1 LGAAPPIGADEWLS
15 IGQQLEFDPR
25 SLCALAATCREA
37 RDAAA
42 IVMRD
47 VKLTALKS
55 GMNRSDIC
63 EVFGLT
69 VAQAKALPHAL
80 GCVRSSVFTAD
91 DVLASLLAD
100 GGWRAVSA
108 LLAKIA
114 SKKRKRDYLEDRR
127 AAAVT
132 KRRATLD
139 AWFDKERPV
148 GADVAS
154 VDAWMESLE
163 ARGLHGC
170 QQSYAWVRFLFD
182 KALAAPSLVKVKES
196 VKEQEVVAV
205 SEAKIHAEKAARKK
219 ALTAALAAIGQTWED
234 DSPRRGPCS
243 FYEIHG
249 LAGDSSDVQ
258 QIAAMVAAER
268 HRKTELK
275 AELAALGLERRRD
288 SSLCDAYERGHP
300 VAGFDTAKR
309 VADEMALLNWLHEYT
324 DYPRA
329 VNKYTDY
336 FYDTGAHNAVI
347 GLAKY
352 RPPATWPWMGAG
364 LRGRGSAPPHPQTP
378 TDLGDSPSPSLAK

>member
-1 LGAAPPIGADEWLS
+1 MRGA
-15 IGQQLEFDPR
+15 
-25 SLCALAATCREA
+25 
-37 RDAAA
+37 
-42 IVMRD
+42 
-47 VKLTALKS
+47 KLTELKS
-55 GMNRSDIC
+55 KMYQSDIC
-63 EVFGLT
+63 AVFGLT
-69 VAQAKALPHAL
+69 VARAKALPHAIETDYSRGTPL
-80 GCVRSSVFTAD
+80 DYRTYPMRVFNAER
-91 DVLASLLAD
+91 VLVSLLAD
-100 GGWRAVSA
+100 GGWRAVAA
-108 LLAKIA
+108 LLSKCAN
-114 SKKRKRDYLEDRR
+114 KKRKRDDLEDRR

-234 DSPRRGPCS
+234 DSPRWGPCS

-258 QIAAMVAAER
+258 QIAAMVAA
-268 HRKTELK
+268 
-275 AELAALGLERRRD
+275 
-288 SSLCDAYERGHP
+288 
-300 VAGFDTAKR
+300 
-309 VADEMALLNWLHEYT
+309 
-324 DYPRA
+324 
-329 VNKYTDY
+329 
-336 FYDTGAHNAVI
+336 
-347 GLAKY
+347 
-352 RPPATWPWMGAG
+352 
-364 LRGRGSAPPHPQTP
+364 GRGSAPPKLRLTWAEPK
-378 TDLGDSPSPSLAK
+378 SPRPPRPMCTNQ